1 MTHLEISLVK
11 CIGYVNSI
19 YSQMSLGFSNLIVL
33 IYISRTE
40 KMYVILNAEEKKK
53 YLTHGVKNATISAVD
68 KY

>member
-40 KMYVILNAEEKKK
+40 KTYVILNVEEKKK
-53 YLTHGVKNATISAVD
+53 IPDSWSKKCNYFSSR
-68 KY
+68 